1 MTRRAV
7 ARRGEHPAMAR
18 ARISLAKSGDTGAAV
33 IDASRLVACEQRPPA
48 PALLALARLLARQAA
63 REARACNTD
72 AR

>member
-1 MTRRAV
+1 MS
-7 ARRGEHPAMAR
+7 R
-18 ARISLAKSGDTGAAV
+18 ARISLDKSSDAGAAV